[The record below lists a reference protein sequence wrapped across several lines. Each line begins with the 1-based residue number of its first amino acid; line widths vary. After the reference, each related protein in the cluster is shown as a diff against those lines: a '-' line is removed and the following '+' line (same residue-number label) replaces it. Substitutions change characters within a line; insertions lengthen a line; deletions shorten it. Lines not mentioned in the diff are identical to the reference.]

1 MHTDLP
7 LKESKYD
14 KLGRHLFATEIAS
27 GLVNSFRE
35 NNESIVLGING
46 TWGSGK
52 STIINFIIN
61 EVERLTKENNDE
73 IITIRF
79 NPWMFSGQKELQNI
93 FLKELFVK
101 LESNKEKLKDASKK
115 IADFLEHLNWLKYI
129 HSGTGEAV
137 ADAQKFLQGLSKE
150 KNLSDLKTDID
161 DLLIKSKVKL
171 YITID
176 DIDRLTPSEI
186 TDIFQLVKLNGN
198 FANTVFILA
207 YDQDVVTTALNHQFG
222 ENGKK
227 YIEKIVQIDYTLPSV
242 SKEDITRIFIDSINT
257 LFPAG
262 EISEIIKNQSEE
274 IKTEPFIK
282 YFTSLRDIYRYNN
295 SIKLRL
301 SSIFNDLNLLDFL
314 SIEALRIFNQKA
326 YQFVIDN
333 KESLI
338 YQKSETNYNFRM
350 GSNDENSTKDIIEKT
365 EFDFNTKNILNRLF
379 LIDSSFVFNSQSP
392 EDLIRDKRIANKNYF
407 DRYFNLQL
415 ANFDIQEEIFDKF
428 INSTEIQSN
437 IEILKK
443 INDKN
448 QLFQFLNWVEIKNN
462 NSKKEQ
468 QKNILLS
475 TLSFTNHL
483 PYKKQ
488 GFFGYDSDIMSVLR
502 FCSKILYEIP
512 DLEEKRKIILEH
524 LVKTQE
530 EIRFSTFYVA
540 DTIMHSKEQL
550 DKEKLYPDYLWYYL
564 FKREKDDDDLFIK
577 DIIEKRNISAK
588 QLFTKLLDDKEFL
601 GEDEI
606 DLILGVVKGSFSEYY
621 DENFPKLI
629 VNDNELIKYLWL
641 SIKRN
646 WMTSNSDTGYQLAEY
661 QFFSGL
667 DKEIIKERID
677 KFDLDLFDE
686 DENKVIALFNKAY
699 KDGFEE
705 KKYYNIQTLEEMG
718 KY

>member
-7 LKESKYD
+7 LEESKYD

-27 GLVNSFRE
+27 GLVNSFKD

-61 EVERLTKENNDE
+61 EVERLTEKNDEE

-93 FLKELFVK
+93 FLKELFIK
-101 LESNKEKLKDASKK
+101 LEFNKEKLKDASKK

-137 ADAQKFLQGLSKE
+137 SDTQKFLQGLSKE
-150 KNLSDLKTDID
+150 KNLSELKSEID

-198 FANTVFILA
+198 FANTIFILA
-207 YDQDVVTTALNHQFG
+207 YDQDVVTTALNQQFG

-227 YIEKIVQIDYTLPSV
+227 YIEKIVQIDYTLPSI
-242 SKEDITRIFIDSINT
+242 SKEDITRIFIDSINS
-257 LFPAG
+257 LFPSG
-262 EISEIIKNQSEE
+262 EISEIIKSQSDE

-282 YFTSLRDIYRYNN
+282 YFKSLRDIYRYNN

-301 SSIFNDLNLLDFL
+301 SSILNDLNLLDFL

-326 YQFVIDN
+326 YQFAVEN
-333 KESLI
+333 KEELI
-338 YQKSETNYNFRM
+338 YQKAVTNYNFRM
-350 GSNDENSTKDIIEKT
+350 GSNGENSTKDIIEKK
-365 EFDFNTKNILNRLF
+365 EFDNVTKNVLNRLF
-379 LIDSSFVFNSQSP
+379 LIDTSFVFNSESP
-392 EDLIRDKRIANKNYF
+392 DDLIRNKRVANKNYF

-415 ANFDIQEEIFDKF
+415 SNFDIQEEIFVKF

-437 IEILKK
+437 IEILQT
-443 INDKN
+443 INEKN

-475 TLSFTNHL
+475 ALSFTNHMT
-483 PYKKQ
+483 YKKQ

-502 FCSKILYEIP
+502 FCSKFLNKIEG
-512 DLEEKRKIILEH
+512 LEERRKIISEH
-524 LVKTQE
+524 LVKPQKE
-530 EIRFSTFYVA
+530 VRFSSFYVA
-540 DTIMHSKEQL
+540 DTIMQSKEQL
-550 DKEKLYPDYLWYYL
+550 DKEKLYSDYLWYYL
-564 FKREKDDDDLFIK
+564 FKREKEDDDLYIK
-577 DIIEKRNISAK
+577 DIIEKRNNSAK
-588 QLFTKLLDDKEFL
+588 QLFTKLLEDKDFL

-606 DLILGVVKGSFSEYY
+606 TLILGVIKNSFSEYY

-629 VNDNELIKYLWL
+629 VNDNELIKFLWL
-641 SIKRN
+641 SIKRS

-661 QFFSGL
+661 QFFPGL
-667 DKEIIKERID
+667 DKERIKERID

-686 DENKVIALFNKAY
+686 LENKVIALFNKAY
-699 KDGFEE
+699 KDGFED
-705 KKYYNIQTLEEMG
+705 KKYYNIETLEDMG
-718 KY
+718 RY

>member
-7 LKESKYD
+7 LEESKYD
-14 KLGRHLFATEIAS
+14 KLGRYLFATEIAS
-27 GLVNSFRE
+27 GLVNSFKN

-46 TWGSGK
+46 AWGSGK

-61 EVERLTKENNDE
+61 EVKRLTNENEEE
-73 IITIRF
+73 IITVRF

-93 FLKELFVK
+93 FLKELFIK
-101 LESNKEKLKDASKK
+101 LETNKEKLKDASKK

-137 ADAQKFLQGLSKE
+137 SDAQKFLQGLSKE
-150 KNLSDLKTDID
+150 KNLSELKSDID

-198 FANTVFILA
+198 FANTIFILA
-207 YDQDVVTTALNHQFG
+207 YDHDVVTTALNQQFG

-257 LFPAG
+257 LFPSG
-262 EISEIIKNQSEE
+262 EICEIIKSQSDE

-282 YFTSLRDIYRYNN
+282 YFKSLRDIYRYNN

-333 KESLI
+333 KENLI
-338 YQKSETNYNFRM
+338 YQKSVTNYNFRM
-350 GSNDENSTKDIIEKT
+350 GSNDENSAKDIIEKT
-365 EFDFNTKNILNRLF
+365 EFDITTKNILNRLF
-379 LIDSSFVFNSQSP
+379 LIDTMLSFNTESP
-392 EDLIRDKRIANKNYF
+392 EDLIRAKRVANKNYF

-415 ANFDIQEEIFDKF
+415 ANFDIQEETFDKF
-428 INSTEIQSN
+428 INSTETQTN
-437 IEILKK
+437 IEILKD
-443 INDKN
+443 INEKN

-462 NSKKEQ
+462 KSKKEQ

-475 TLSFTNHL
+475 ALGFTNL
-483 PYKKQ
+483 MTYKRQ
-488 GFFGYDSDIMSVLR
+488 GLFGYDSDIMSVLR
-502 FCSKILYEIP
+502 FCSKILNDIE
-512 DLEEKRKIILEH
+512 DLEERRKIISEH
-524 LVKTQE
+524 LVKIQK
-530 EIRFSTFYVA
+530 EIHFSSFYVA
-540 DTIMHSKEQL
+540 DTIMNSKELL
-550 DKEKLYPDYLWYYL
+550 DKEKLYSDYLWYDL
-564 FKREKDDDDLFIK
+564 FKREKEDDDLYIK
-577 DIIEKRNISAK
+577 DLIEKRNISAK
-588 QLFTKLLDDKEFL
+588 QLFTKLLEDKDFL

-606 DLILGVVKGSFSEYY
+606 TLILGVVKNSFPEYY

-641 SIKRN
+641 SIKKN
-646 WMTSNSDTGYQLAEY
+646 WMTSNSNTGYQLAEY
-661 QFFSGL
+661 QFFPGL
-667 DKEIIKERID
+667 DKEKIKERID

-686 DENKVIALFNKAY
+686 NENKVIALFNKAY
-699 KDGFEE
+699 NDGFKEN
-705 KKYYNIQTLEEMG
+705 KYYNIETLEDMG
-718 KY
+718 RY